1 MPETGSKIG
10 SARNRRKEYK
20 MKTKSMGFTL
30 IELVVVIVI
39 LGILM
44 AVAIPKYIDITDK
57 AKRAA
62 DRGQLAAL
70 RATTHLLYASNAL
83 DNIRYVITNGIVT
96 NYVYW
101 PPASNIWAN
110 MQTSNN
116 WQYYPTTDVSYAQS
130 SGVWAVSSGE

>member
-1 MPETGSKIG
+1 
-10 SARNRRKEYK
+10 

-57 AKRAA
+57 AEQAA

-70 RATTHLLYASNAL
+70 RAATHMLYASNAL
-83 DNIRYVITNGIVT
+83 YGTQYTITNGIVT
-96 NYVYW
+96 NQVYW
-101 PPASNIWAN
+101 PPENIVWTNLQSTNA
-110 MQTSNN
+110 
-116 WQYYPTTDVSYAQS
+116 WKYYSLVSYGQS
-130 SGVWAVSSGE
+130 NGLWTTTPAE